1 MQNYEHE
8 RHPIKRINERYHD
21 SNEEDQLIGDQK
33 EEIFEEHQHAL
44 ESERK
49 PSVKRIV
56 RHRIENNEVKHPASS
71 NVIDKIFSKEYSK
84 LFKNVSS
91 DGSRQNN
98 PVTEKNEEEKGIV
111 INKRISREQSNLF
124 INHQNDSGNFINR
137 GDETERKEMNSDPDT
152 VTEQNRNSMKKIFVT
167 DESEVNLNH
176 AGEGIDSSVKNVN
189 RNSKEH
195 NFLGQ
200 RVGSEVMSQDNNLN
214 NKEAAFERT
223 FEDKSTNH
231 EENKEYAIGN
241 EINEFYDDYSH
252 HSQIYDD
259 YYENKEYGVN
269 YNEEEREYSDQN
281 ENIQNDFTYDAT
293 VDILDDKSDDE
304 GDNKN
309 INVVAV
315 KKKEIAPKEKEFDV
329 TEMAMKRDFTNYET
343 EFEADLRKKSQN
355 SDTEDEKSNLINN
368 VATKKDIGD
377 ETLRTNNNSNSETKT
392 HSSTNGHSHSANQLE
407 RISNLEIDHKL
418 NFTIINQT
426 KVKKPAGHRLFF
438 ISLFPLTTH
447 RTIDWRRCL
456 PCTLPARRLTCLT
469 ASL

>member
-1 MQNYEHE
+1 MIVEFQVQNYEHE
-8 RHPIKRINERYHD
+8 HHPIKRTNERYHD

-91 DGSRQNN
+91 DISQQNN
-98 PVTEKNEEEKGIV
+98 PMTESNEKEKGIV
-111 INKRISREQSNLF
+111 INNRISREQSNLF

-137 GDETERKEMNSDPDT
+137 GDETTRKEMNLDSEIF
-152 VTEQNRNSMKKIFVT
+152 TEQNRNRMTSVSDSRENLKNV
-167 DESEVNLNH
+167 SEVKLNH
-176 AGEGIDSSVKNVN
+176 AGEGIDLSVKNVN
-189 RNSKEH
+189 HNNKEH

-200 RVGSEVMSQDNNLN
+200 RVGSEVMSQNNDLN
-214 NKEAAFERT
+214 TKEASFERT
-223 FEDKSTNH
+223 FEDKLTNH

-281 ENIQNDFTYDAT
+281 ENIQKDITYEAT

-304 GDNKN
+304 EEENKN

-315 KKKEIAPKEKEFDV
+315 KKKESAPKEKEFDV
-329 TEMAMKRDFTNYET
+329 TEMAMKRDFKNYET
-343 EFEADLRKKSQN
+343 EFEADLRRKSQN
-355 SDTEDEKSNLINN
+355 SENENSDSINNFATKEDNGNETLNTNSNLN
-368 VATKKDIGD
+368 TK
-377 ETLRTNNNSNSETKT
+377 TKT
-392 HSSTNGHSHSANQLE
+392 HSSTNSLE
-407 RISNLEIDHKL
+407 QISNLEIDHKL

-426 KVKKPAGHRLFF
+426 KVKTVLTR
-438 ISLFPLTTH
+438 ISVKL
-447 RTIDWRRCL
+447 R
-456 PCTLPARRLTCLT
+456 
-469 ASL
+469 